1 MNIPPRHPHRVGAAL
16 PAKGRTWAAIS
27 ADLQEMK
34 AGDPDWKGGRLP
46 ALTYFLDEATYEVQG
61 QAYQRFISEP
71 VGFPSSGRM
80 LQEIF
85 SMALPLFAAPEE
97 AGASFTTGGTES
109 VFQAIKTARGRTR
122 DLRNDRYG
130 RFNIVAPETAHPCL
144 DKAAELMD
152 IEVRRVAVDDERRGH
167 AASVQ
172 AAMDDRTMM
181 VYASAP
187 CYPFGVFDRIEELG
201 ALAQSAGVWLHVDAC
216 WGGFLAPFAKKLGR
230 PIPRW
235 DFSVA
240 GVSSISADLHK
251 FGYAPKGASLVMYRD
266 AAVQRYERFEFSNWP
281 RGSYVSPSFLG
292 TKPAGAVAS
301 AWSVLQFLGEEG
313 FMGATAKVLEAT
325 ARLVAGVNA
334 IPGLRCVEPAGE
346 CAIVVFESTDAGV
359 DITAVAE
366 RLLARGWVRGQMRE
380 PRGIHQGVNP
390 AHLESMGDYLRELA
404 DATEY
409 VRANRVT
416 GKFNEHTY

>member
-1 MNIPPRHPHRVGAAL
+1 M
-16 PAKGRTWAAIS
+16 
-27 ADLQEMK
+27 QELK
-34 AGDPDWKGGRLP
+34 AGDPDWKRGRLP
-46 ALTYFLDEATYEVQG
+46 ALTYFLDDATYEVQG
-61 QAYQRFISEP
+61 KAYQQFISEP
-71 VGFPSSGRM
+71 VGFPSSSSM
-80 LQEIF
+80 LKDIF
-85 SMALPLFAAPEE
+85 SMALPLFDAPEG

-109 VFQAIKTARGRTR
+109 VFQAIKTARAQAR
-122 DLRNDRYG
+122 DLRKERYG

-152 IEVRRVAVDDERRGH
+152 IEVRRVGVDGERRGH
-167 AASVQ
+167 AAAIQV
-172 AAMDDRTMM
+172 AMDERTMM

-201 ALAQSAGVWLHVDAC
+201 AVAQSAGVWLHIDAC
-216 WGGFLAPFAKKLGR
+216 WGGFLSPFAKKLGR
-230 PIPRW
+230 SIPSW
-235 DFSVA
+235 DFSVP

-301 AWSVLQFLGEEG
+301 AWSVMQFLGEEG
-313 FMGATAKVLEAT
+313 FMNATAKVLEAT

-334 IPGLRCVEPAGE
+334 IAGLRCVEPAGE
-346 CAIVVFESTDAGV
+346 CGIVVFESTDAAV
-359 DITAVAE
+359 DITAVAD
-366 RLLARGWVRGQMRE
+366 RLLGRGWVRGQMRE

-390 AHLESMGDYLRELA
+390 AHLESMADYLGELA
-404 DATEY
+404 AATEY
-409 VRANRVT
+409 VRAHALT

>member
-1 MNIPPRHPHRVGAAL
+1 L
-16 PAKGRTWAAIS
+16 PAKGKPWPEIAAE
-27 ADLQEMK
+27 LQALK

-61 QAYQRFISEP
+61 KAYQQFISEP

-80 LQEIF
+80 LQDIF
-85 SMALPLFAAPEE
+85 AMSLPLFGAPPE

-109 VFQAIKTARGRTR
+109 VFQAIKTARARTR
-122 DLRNDRYG
+122 ELRKERYG

-152 IEVRRVAVDDERRGH
+152 IEVRRVAVDSERRGN
-167 AASVQ
+167 AAAIQ
-172 AAMDDRTMM
+172 AAMDDRTML

-216 WGGFLAPFAKKLGR
+216 WGGFLAPFARKLGR
-230 PIPRW
+230 SIPPW
-235 DFSVA
+235 DFSVP

-266 AAVQRYERFEFSNWP
+266 ASVQRYERFEFSNWP

-301 AWSVLQFLGEEG
+301 AWSVMQFLGEEG
-313 FMGATAKVLEAT
+313 FMEATSRVLEAT

-346 CAIVVFESTDAGV
+346 CAIVVFESTDAAV

-366 RLLARGWVRGQMRE
+366 RLLASGWVRGQMRE

-390 AHLESMGDYLRELA
+390 AHLASMPDYLRALA

-409 VRANRVT
+409 VRANAVT